1 MCGRGR
7 MRAYP
12 WEADHSV
19 VKLAIRAP
27 SCGLAY
33 LGPHKPAQDQFG
45 LELERTL
52 APGRHK
58 LALGQHSIAAAGVLR
73 CSKRAW
79 LEWLGR
85 QQGE

>member
-1 MCGRGR
+1 

-27 SCGLAY
+27 TCGLAY

-45 LELERTL
+45 LELDQRTL
-52 APGRHK
+52 TLGRRK
-58 LALGQHSIAAAGVLR
+58 LALGQHSIVAAGVLLKFKIHER
-73 CSKRAW
+73 
-79 LEWLGR
+79 
-85 QQGE
+85 